1 MNLPILSSRLTVG
14 FIVLQ
19 LAVLIWSLTTNMG
32 TAYSMFCAVG
42 DDGLGDAFSSLHFIF
57 LLLLPLG
64 LASLRY
70 ARLRIVYAV
79 VLFASLAALTQQQ
92 SLLNDGHLHCDVP

>member
-19 LAVLIWSLTTNMG
+19 MAVLIWSLTTNQG
-32 TAYSMFCAVG
+32 LAYSMFCAVG

-57 LLLLPLG
+57 LLILPLG
-64 LASLRY
+64 LASLRF
-70 ARLRIVYAV
+70 AKLRIVYAV
-79 VLFASLAALTQQQ
+79 ILFASLAALTQQQ
-92 SLLNDGHLHCDVP
+92 SLLSDGHLHCDVP